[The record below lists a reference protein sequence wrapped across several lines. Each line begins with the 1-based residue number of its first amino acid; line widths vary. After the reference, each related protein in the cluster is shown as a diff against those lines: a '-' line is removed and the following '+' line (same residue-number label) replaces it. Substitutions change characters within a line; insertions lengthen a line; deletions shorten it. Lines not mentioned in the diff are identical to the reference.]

1 MNRKI
6 DNKKVISTI
15 LVASSVLSSSYL
27 FFMANN
33 LNNDVN
39 KVCAAQ
45 DDNVLSVLV
54 DSLVKKLAGKGI
66 SIHYTN
72 KAKMI
77 DLLNKLDNA
86 GLKVFTSVDVQNHTV
101 TILGQQFTRNGIST
115 LFNKYKVMYFGDKL
129 NDSSALNTLISDMH
143 GYLINAN
150 GSINYDNLEKL
161 NELAKVVTKENN
173 NYKIEPKAFTEY
185 VEGVDCLS
193 TFVNITNLKDYYLEE
208 SSGNVK
214 LVYKG
219 DTAKNDTDNQIKI
232 FYNSI
237 TAKKDIDNADLQTF
251 LGMIYNSKNQ
261 IDQIIKNYK
270 ESTDN
275 SYDSGSGFV
284 SDSSGG
290 SGGSGGSYNSGSVS
304 TSSTVNTSGYI
315 QNEKTSITGEGLK
328 HGTQVSLSEKV
339 SVNNIDS
346 LKILDKT
353 KATTKKV
360 LAKVENILKVKN
372 GSTNS
377 TVVDVNK
384 VGSDSKLND
393 ITINLDKS
401 HIGKELYI
409 TCIFDNNNIYL
420 LTEGNKWVKLT
431 DDTKEIKGVKM
442 DNTSSLKINDI
453 SSPCTFVVTTKN

>member
-15 LVASSVLSSSYL
+15 IAASSVLSSSYL
-27 FFMANN
+27 FFVANN

-45 DDNVLSVLV
+45 DDTVLSILV

-66 SIHYTN
+66 SINDVN
-72 KAKMI
+72 KTKMI

-101 TILGQQFTRNGIST
+101 TILGQQFTRSEIST
-115 LFNKYKVMYFGDKL
+115 LFNEYKVMYFGDKS
-129 NDSSALNTLISDMH
+129 NDSNALNTLISDMH

-173 NYKIEPKAFTEY
+173 NYKIEPKSFTEY
-185 VEGVDCLS
+185 VKGVDCLS
-193 TFVNITNLKDYYLEE
+193 TFVNSTNLNDYRLEE
-208 SSGNVK
+208 NAGIVTLN
-214 LVYKG
+214 
-219 DTAKNDTDNQIKI
+219 
-232 FYNSI
+232 YNSS
-237 TAKKDIDNADLQTF
+237 TVKKDIDNTDLQMF
-251 LGMIYNSKNQ
+251 LGMIDNSKNQ

-275 SYDSGSGFV
+275 SYGSYDSGFIL
-284 SDSSGG
+284 SS
-290 SGGSGGSYNSGSVS
+290 SGGSGGSYNSGSVY

-346 LKILDKT
+346 LKISDKT

-409 TCIFDNNNIYL
+409 TCIFDDNNIYL

-431 DDTKEIKGVKM
+431 DDIKEIKGVKM

-453 SSPCTFVVTTKN
+453 SSPCTFVITTKN

>member
-15 LVASSVLSSSYL
+15 LAASSVLSSSYL
-27 FFMANN
+27 FFVANN

-45 DDNVLSVLV
+45 DDTFLSVLV

-66 SIHYTN
+66 SIDDAN

-101 TILGQQFTRNGIST
+101 TILGQQFTRSKIST
-115 LFNKYKVMYFGDKL
+115 LFNKYKVMYFGDKS
-129 NDSSALNTLISDMH
+129 NDSNALNTLISDMH

-150 GSINYDNLEKL
+150 GTINYDNLEKL

-173 NYKIEPKAFTEY
+173 NYKIEPKSFTEY
-185 VEGVDCLS
+185 VKGVDCLS
-193 TFVNITNLKDYYLEE
+193 TFVNSTNLNDYRLEE
-208 SSGNVK
+208 NAGIVTLN
-214 LVYKG
+214 
-219 DTAKNDTDNQIKI
+219 
-232 FYNSI
+232 YNSS
-237 TAKKDIDNADLQTF
+237 TAKKDIDNTDLQMF
-251 LGMIYNSKNQ
+251 LGMIDNSKNQ

-275 SYDSGSGFV
+275 SYGSYDSDSYDSGFILSG
-284 SDSSGG
+284 SS
-290 SGGSGGSYNSGSVS
+290 GSGGSYNSGSVS

-346 LKILDKT
+346 LKISDKT

-360 LAKVENILKVKN
+360 LAKIENILKVKN

-409 TCIFDNNNIYL
+409 TCIFDDNNIYL

-431 DDTKEIKGVKM
+431 DDIKEIKGVKM

-453 SSPCTFVVTTKN
+453 SSPCTFVITTKN